1 MTRRSLWWSIGA
13 SVAALFVLGSQY
25 WRIPYSSAD
34 LPDSLL
40 GYGLIGVAVCA
51 LVAQAFGRGRLLPTI
66 AIVGASVPA
75 VIMLR
80 VAVEVALDPTSHN
93 LWPFEVLIGAFVGLG
108 AASAGAVVG
117 SVGQLKSSGGSDKH
131 AGR

>member
-1 MTRRSLWWSIGA
+1 MTKRSLWWSIGA
-13 SVAALFVLGSQY
+13 SVAALFMLGAQY
-25 WRIPYSSAD
+25 WPIPYSSAD

-66 AIVGASVPA
+66 TIVATSVPA
-75 VIMLR
+75 AIMLR

-93 LWPFEVLIGAFVGLG
+93 LWPFEVLIGVFIGLG
-108 AASAGAVVG
+108 AASAGAVIG
-117 SVGQLKSSGGSDKH
+117 SVGQLRSGSGSGKH
-131 AGR
+131 ARR